1 MITQGVGA
9 SPAARSLILSTAS
22 HRAVPSA
29 QFITIHFWKETITP
43 AIGYGNVP
51 QFIEAQSL
59 VSLIAFLYFFLFF
72 FSLLFPLLIFT
83 SMIVIIITLGT

>member
-9 SPAARSLILSTAS
+9 GPAARSLILSTAS
-22 HRAVPSA
+22 HRAVPRR
-29 QFITIHFWKETITP
+29 TIHYNTFLKGTITP

-59 VSLIAFLYFFLFF
+59 VSFNCFSLYIFSFFFCFFYFFLII
-72 FSLLFPLLIFT
+72 LLIFT
-83 SMIVIIITLGT
+83 FMIVL